1 MALDP
6 HYNLDMASPEHEDDE
21 KVWANMAVV
30 GKDDP
35 DSDTD
40 EASAKRSEK
49 RHRIS
54 IETRDP

>member
-1 MALDP
+1 
-6 HYNLDMASPEHEDDE
+6 MASPEHEDDE